1 MLSHIIAI
9 ASIFKRGF
17 STSVCACLSVPL
29 RMHTCLCMNMGICIY
44 VCMHACMC
52 LPVCVCVGILPCVE
66 KQPLFLHLHL
76 NVGVQV
82 LVCNLSHLSH
92 CSGTVTPILC
102 PAHTSY
108 RVFGP
113 HPPNEFPYFSNG
125 HFLLNASWSLGLS
138 KSTCQNINFIHPQH
152 TAHTHT
158 RMSTAERED
167 TADLKLLL

>member
-1 MLSHIIAI
+1 M
-9 ASIFKRGF
+9 
-17 STSVCACLSVPL
+17 SVRVYLCLCACIHV
-29 RMHTCLCMNMGICIY
+29 CMNMGICIY
-44 VCMHACMC
+44 ACMHACIC
-52 LPVCVCVGILPCVE
+52 LPVCVCVGILLCVE
-66 KQPLFLHLHL
+66 KQPLFLHLPL
-76 NVGVQV
+76 NVGVQM
-82 LVCNLSHLSH
+82 LVCNLFCPSTCSRLSH

-152 TAHTHT
+152 TTHTHMCAQQSRGT
-158 RMSTAERED
+158 QQI
-167 TADLKLLL
+167 